1 METLNYSHIKI
12 QNLFLMHINQNFKLV
27 IRFISQISTGGLSTG
42 YLVGYGIAMS
52 TFTPVKYIPGQ
63 GKVTYYKK
71 VTIVIETATN
81 NKAVEALNNQT
92 SSIIAKSRLLNFA
105 QKSWRYS
112 LYNSSQKRSD
122 NNYSL
127 LIITPDQFTNGF
139 NELRNYLFK

>member
-71 VTIVIETATN
+71 
-81 NKAVEALNNQT
+81 
-92 SSIIAKSRLLNFA
+92 
-105 QKSWRYS
+105 
-112 LYNSSQKRSD
+112 
-122 NNYSL
+122 
-127 LIITPDQFTNGF
+127 
-139 NELRNYLFK
+139 